1 MPASPYANV
10 RYGGIVAAPDAPQAG
25 VLALAEVPLAAVEAY
40 DATVFPAPRP
50 AFLRAWIGSPGHV
63 GCALVRDGGL
73 VGWGVIRPCRK
84 GCKIGPLVADDRATA
99 EVVPSTLLASV
110 GGGGRSSSTFPASTA
125 TRSRWRKTWGS
136 CQCSRLRVCIP
147 ARSRRC
153 GWSGYS
159 ASPPLSW
166 GSVPRTM
173 VTSHSLYWQRLLQA
187 RTFANYRRR
196 LSKDKPSST
205 RSIANSDGLVRKM
218 PAIRIILTVRKRQS
232 RVRGEKFRGS
242 IG

>member
-1 MPASPYANV
+1 
-10 RYGGIVAAPDAPQAG
+10 
-25 VLALAEVPLAAVEAY
+25 
-40 DATVFPAPRP
+40 
-50 AFLRAWIGSPGHV
+50 
-63 GCALVRDGGL
+63 
-73 VGWGVIRPCRK
+73 
-84 GCKIGPLVADDRATA
+84 
-99 EVVPSTLLASV
+99 
-110 GGGGRSSSTFPASTA
+110 
-125 TRSRWRKTWGS
+125 
-136 CQCSRLRVCIP
+136 
-147 ARSRRC
+147 
-153 GWSGYS
+153 
-159 ASPPLSW
+159 LSW